1 MPCDVKQDSVDH
13 PPVGSP
19 PQTDDPLSTTLLLK
33 GKRTAVSDSGNEEC
47 KDEQPSQVKKQ
58 KLDPAAAICD
68 IPEGITKVAD
78 SPIIQEQ
85 VNCEEIDD
93 KANVNSDTPA
103 EEEQV
108 KQEGEVVM
116 MEDVKQESTK
126 VESGCAESE
135 VCIRE
140 EELGSGPSQASSENK
155 ERECDGSEGVAK
167 SGGSNNEDNQLP
179 GGKDCKEDELAL
191 MFSDEEDEVG
201 DRMSRLSR
209 DRMISSQMSRQI
221 DRVQVFLKLERL
233 KRPKK

>member
-1 MPCDVKQDSVDH
+1 MPRDVKQDSLDH

-33 GKRTAVSDSGNEEC
+33 GKRTAVSDNGNEEC

-78 SPIIQEQ
+78 SPIIEEQ
-85 VNCEEIDD
+85 VNCDD

-103 EEEQV
+103 DEEQV
-108 KQEGEVVM
+108 KQEGELVM
-116 MEDVKQESTK
+116 VEDVKQESTK
-126 VESGCAESE
+126 LESGCAESE
-135 VCIRE
+135 ASVKE
-140 EELGSGPSQASSENK
+140 EGGSGPSQASSKNK

-167 SGGSNNEDNQLP
+167 PGGSNNEGNQLP
-179 GGKDCKEDELAL
+179 GGKDCKQDELSL
-191 MFSDEEDEVG
+191 MFSDEEDEIG

>member
-1 MPCDVKQDSVDH
+1 MPRDVKQDSLDH

-33 GKRTAVSDSGNEEC
+33 GKRTAVSDNGNEEC

-58 KLDPAAAICD
+58 KLDPAAVICD

-85 VNCEEIDD
+85 VNGEEIDD
-93 KANVNSDTPA
+93 KANVNSDRPV
-103 EEEQV
+103 EGEQD
-108 KQEGEVVM
+108 KQGGEVVM

-126 VESGCAESE
+126 VETAESE

-140 EELGSGPSQASSENK
+140 EELGSGPSQASSDNK
-155 ERECDGSEGVAK
+155 ERQCDGSEGVAK
-167 SGGSNNEDNQLP
+167 SGVSNNK
-179 GGKDCKEDELAL
+179 GKDCKQDELAL
-191 MFSDEEDEVG
+191 MFSDEEDEIG